1 MKIVNV
7 ITMGCSKNL
16 VDSEVLMN
24 QLEKGKWKVVHDGE
38 GTDYHA
44 VVINTCGF
52 IHDAKQESID
62 MILDYADAK
71 IRGEIEKLYVMGCL
85 SEKYH
90 QELKAEIPE
99 VDRFFGKFDMKAL
112 AQEMKVAFQPHLLH
126 ERFITTPSHYAYL
139 KISEGCN
146 RKCGFCSIPL
156 MTGKYQSRNMEDLVK
171 ETEFLAG
178 KGVKEILVIAQDLSY
193 YGKDL
198 YGKNMLGS
206 LVQALSEVKD
216 VEWVR
221 IHYLYP
227 SIFPYDI
234 LPLMRENPKICRY
247 LDLPLQHISDPVL
260 KSMRRQTNRAKIEQL
275 IARIRKEVPDVALR
289 TTMLVGYPGE
299 TEEDFE
305 ALCRFVEETRF
316 DRLGV
321 FPYSHEEDTYAY
333 RKLKDEI
340 PEEVKRERADKIM
353 NIQQGIS
360 LNINE
365 GKVGQTLRCIVDRK
379 EGNFFI
385 GRTEFDSPE
394 VDGEVL
400 ITSEAVLSPGE
411 FVDVNITGAEE
422 FDLYGKVVDES

>member
-1 MKIVNV
+1 
-7 ITMGCSKNL
+7 
-16 VDSEVLMN
+16 
-24 QLEKGKWKVVHDGE
+24 
-38 GTDYHA
+38 

-62 MILDYADAK
+62 MILDYAGAK
-71 IRGEIEKLYVMGCL
+71 TRGEIGKLYVMGCL

-112 AQEMKVAFQPHLLH
+112 AREMKVDLQPHLMH
-126 ERFITTPSHYAYL
+126 ERFLTTPSHYAYL

-156 MTGKYQSRNMEDLVK
+156 MTGKYHSRPIEDLVK

-198 YGKNMLGS
+198 YGKNMLAS
-206 LVQALSEVKD
+206 LVQALTEVEGI
-216 VEWVR
+216 EWVR

-227 SIFPYDI
+227 SIFPFDV
-234 LPLMRENPKICRY
+234 LPLMRENPKVCRY

-260 KSMRRQTNRAKIEQL
+260 KSMRRQTTRAKIEQL

-305 ALCRFVEETRF
+305 ALCRYVKETRF

-340 PEEVKRERADKIM
+340 PEEVKKARADRIM
-353 NIQQGIS
+353 NMQQGIS
-360 LNINE
+360 LEINE
-365 GKVGQTLRCIVDRK
+365 GKVGQTLRCLVDRK
-379 EGNFFI
+379 EGEFYI
-385 GRTEFDSPE
+385 ARTEFDSPE

-400 ITSEAVLSPGE
+400 ITSETVLSPGD
-411 FVDVNITGAEE
+411 FVDVKITGAEE
-422 FDLYGKVVDES
+422 YDLYGKVVVQ